1 MNSWYQRQLVYLQHL
16 KSKQITQDNR
26 LPINHL
32 IGFSPSR
39 FGLSWLSL
47 FGLFVAMGIIIE
59 PIVSDDRTAAFADEN
74 CVKPSSL
81 QNFLNRVTLGED
93 HLTRYA
99 ATANAIEG
107 KRLEVFRT
115 AKSHPEWNNVVKLAE
130 SQQSKV
136 CDLSNPPPFLRS
148 LCNQL
153 RSYSEEEI
161 CRHGFTTKEFNQ
173 ITIEQNQNTRL
184 RSIIQDKQMQLRNN

>member
-59 PIVSDDRTAAFADEN
+59 PIVSGDRTAAFADEN

-99 ATANAIEG
+99 ATANQPYAQTLQDAKATENAAFSSE
-107 KRLEVFRT
+107 KMNYKLMTQASRT
-115 AKSHPEWNNVVKLAE
+115 
-130 SQQSKV
+130 
-136 CDLSNPPPFLRS
+136 
-148 LCNQL
+148 
-153 RSYSEEEI
+153 
-161 CRHGFTTKEFNQ
+161 
-173 ITIEQNQNTRL
+173 
-184 RSIIQDKQMQLRNN
+184 